1 MSDIAARKAT
11 GVHESAA
18 APARPHTTSRFLNS
32 SRSLGLLM
40 VAPALILIVLFFLI
54 PVVMTAVFAFTT
66 MSTAT
71 GISGGA
77 YQIAPGSI
85 NSLKGRWPDLA
96 ERLAEPKYVVDEEG
110 LTAVQELDL
119 PKGIA
124 EDLRAD
130 FLGKVFP
137 DRREFERELKRLED
151 RPSTREVKQ
160 ISELFNR
167 SVINLRFETIDG
179 LLAALDRFGYALT
192 DEERT
197 AVSKVSYSGW
207 VWTTDNI
214 TRMLTDG
221 DNLRIFLNTAF
232 YVATVLF
239 LFNIPFALV
248 LSIGTHYM
256 PEAPAGI
263 FRSLWLLPRVSPPVI
278 YVLMWKWLAW
288 DTGFISMILA
298 PLGVP
303 PRNWMMDST
312 ANAWLFVF
320 LINGFVGASM
330 GMLVFSSALKSIPQ
344 THFWASE
351 IDGASR
357 WQQVRYILLP
367 QLRWPILF
375 VTCYQTL
382 SLLASFE
389 YIYLASDGGPGG
401 TTEVWSLAAF
411 HQALNNYSGHLQYGY
426 GAAMA
431 LVLVIIGIVLAL
443 AYLRLFNY
451 RTLLVRPLI
460 ER

>member
-1 MSDIAARKAT
+1 MADIAARKAT
-11 GVHESAA
+11 QVHETAA
-18 APARPHTTSRFLNS
+18 APARIRSTSRLLNS

-54 PVVMTAVFAFTT
+54 PVVMTAVFAFTN

-119 PKGIA
+119 PKGIV
-124 EDLRAD
+124 EELRAD

-137 DRREFERELKRLED
+137 DRRDFERELKGLED

-167 SVINLRFETIDG
+167 SVINLRFETLEG
-179 LLAALDRFGYALT
+179 LLAALDRYGYELT
-192 DEERT
+192 DEERA
-197 AVSKVSYSGW
+197 AVSEVSYSGW
-207 VWTTDNI
+207 VWTTRNI
-214 TRMLTDG
+214 ERIFTDS
-221 DNLRIFLNTAF
+221 DNLRILLNTAF

-263 FRSLWLLPRVSPPVI
+263 FRSLWLLPRVAPPVI

-288 DTGFISMILA
+288 DTGFISMVLA

-303 PRNWMMDST
+303 PRNWMMDTT

-330 GMLVFSSALKSIPQ
+330 GMLVFSSALKAIPQ
-344 THFWASE
+344 TQFWASE
-351 IDGASR
+351 IDGATR
-357 WQQVRYILLP
+357 WQQIRYILLP

-389 YIYLASDGGPGG
+389 YIFLASDGGPGG

-411 HQALNNYSGHLQYGY
+411 HQALSNYSGHLQYGY

-431 LVLVIIGIVLAL
+431 LVLVVIGIVLAL

>member
-1 MSDIAARKAT
+1 MTDTTARKLNEVAA
-11 GVHESAA
+11 SAG
-18 APARPHTTSRFLNS
+18 APARHRSAARLLNS
-32 SRSLGLLM
+32 SRSLGLLL
-40 VAPALILIVLFFLI
+40 VAPAVTLVTVFFLV
-54 PVVMTAVFAFTT
+54 PVVMTAVFAFTN

-77 YQIAPGSI
+77 YQIAPGSL
-85 NSLKGRWPDLA
+85 NSLKGQWPDLA
-96 ERLAEPKYVVDEEG
+96 ARLAEPKYIVDEEG
-110 LTAVQELDL
+110 LAAVEELGL
-119 PKGIA
+119 RGGIA
-124 EDLRAD
+124 EELRTS
-130 FLGKVFP
+130 FLGEVFG
-137 DRREFERELKRLED
+137 DRRSFEREVKALEA
-151 RPSTREVKQ
+151 RPTTRQVKQ

-167 SVINLRFETIDG
+167 SVINLRFESQEA
-179 LLAALDRFGYALT
+179 LLAALDRFGYALS

-197 AVSKVSYSGW
+197 AITEVSYSGW
-207 VWTTDNI
+207 VWTTRNI
-214 TRMLTDG
+214 ERLFTDS
-221 DNLRIFLNTAF
+221 DNLRIALNTAF

-239 LFNIPFALV
+239 LFNIPFALI
-248 LSIGTHYM
+248 LAIGTHYM

-298 PLGVP
+298 PWGVP

-330 GMLVFSSALKSIPQ
+330 GMLVFSSALKAIPQ
-344 THFWASE
+344 TQFWASE

-357 WQQVRYILLP
+357 WQQIRYILLP

-389 YIYLASDGGPGG
+389 YIFLATDGGPGG

-411 HQALNNYSGHLQYGY
+411 NQALNNYSGHLQYGY

-431 LVLVIIGIVLAL
+431 LVLVLVGIVLAL
-443 AYLRLFNY
+443 VYLRLFNY
-451 RTLLVRPLI
+451 RTLLTRPLI

>member
-1 MSDIAARKAT
+1 MSDIAARKPAQ
-11 GVHESAA
+11 VHETAA
-18 APARPHTTSRFLNS
+18 APARIRSTSRLLNS

-40 VAPALILIVLFFLI
+40 VAPAFILVVLFFLI
-54 PVVMTAVFAFTT
+54 PVVMTAVFAFTN

-96 ERLAEPKYVVDEEG
+96 ARLAEPKYVVDEDG
-110 LTAVQELDL
+110 LAAVEELNL

-130 FLGKVFP
+130 FLGQVFP
-137 DRREFERELKRLED
+137 DRRDFERELKGLKD

-167 SVINLRFETIDG
+167 SVINLRFATLES
-179 LLAALDRFGYALT
+179 LLAALDRYGYELT
-192 DEERT
+192 DEERA
-197 AVSKVSYSGW
+197 AVGEVSYSGW
-207 VWTTDNI
+207 VWTTRNI
-214 TRMLTDG
+214 ERIFTDG
-221 DNLRIFLNTAF
+221 DNLRILLNTAF

-263 FRSLWLLPRVSPPVI
+263 FRSLWLLPRVAPPVI

-288 DTGFISMILA
+288 DTGFISMVLA

-303 PRNWMMDST
+303 PRNWMMDTT

-344 THFWASE
+344 TQFWASE

-357 WQQVRYILLP
+357 WQQIRYILLP

-389 YIYLASDGGPGG
+389 YIFLASDGGPGG

-411 HQALNNYSGHLQYGY
+411 HQALSNYSGHLQYGY

-431 LVLVIIGIVLAL
+431 LVLVVIGIVLAL

>member
-1 MSDIAARKAT
+1 MSDIAARKPAEVRKT
-11 GVHESAA
+11 AA
-18 APARPHTTSRFLNS
+18 AFTPIRVRSRLLNS

-40 VAPALILIVLFFLI
+40 VAPALLLVVLFFLI

-85 NSLKGRWPDLA
+85 NSLKGHWPELA
-96 ERLAEPKYVVDEEG
+96 ARLAEPKYIVDEDG
-110 LTAVQELDL
+110 LAAIQELDL

-124 EDLRAD
+124 EELRAD

-137 DRREFERELKRLED
+137 DRRDFERQLKRLSD
-151 RPSTREVKQ
+151 RPSTREIKQ
-160 ISELFNR
+160 ISGSFNR
-167 SVINLRFETIDG
+167 SVINQRFATLDG
-179 LLAALDRFGYALT
+179 LLAALDRFGYGPT
-192 DEERT
+192 DEERA
-197 AVSKVSYSGW
+197 AVSAVSYSGW
-207 VWTTDNI
+207 VWTT
-214 TRMLTDG
+214 R
-221 DNLRIFLNTAF
+221 NLERIFTDEDNRRIILNTAF

-263 FRSLWLLPRVSPPVI
+263 FRSVWLLPRVAPPVI

-330 GMLVFSSALKSIPQ
+330 GMLVFSSALKSIPRTQ
-344 THFWASE
+344 FWASE
-351 IDGASR
+351 IDGATR
-357 WQQVRYILLP
+357 WQQIRYILLP
-367 QLRWPILF
+367 QLHWPILF

-389 YIYLASDGGPGG
+389 YIFLASDGGPGG

-411 HQALNNYSGHLQYGY
+411 HQALSNYSGHLQYGY

-431 LVLVIIGIVLAL
+431 LVLVVIGIVLAL